1 MYRPQQLLPP
11 HSPLSFE
18 AVVCDTDCSTGPD
31 RMERTWSRHHPD
43 VI

>member
-1 MYRPQQLLPP
+1 MYQPQQLLPP

-18 AVVCDTDCSTGPD
+18 VVRCDTDCYGPD
-31 RMERTWSRHHPD
+31 RMERTWRRHHPD